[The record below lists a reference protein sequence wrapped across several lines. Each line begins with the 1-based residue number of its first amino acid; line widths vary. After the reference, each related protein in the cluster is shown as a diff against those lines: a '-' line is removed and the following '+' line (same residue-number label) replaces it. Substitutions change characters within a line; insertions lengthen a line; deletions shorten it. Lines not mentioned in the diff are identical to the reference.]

1 MIDPISAFSIIT
13 TVSGSI
19 SSAVKAGRDLS
30 SLAPKLKKLA
40 EAEAELQFGASRK
53 KNSFLNKIKGADSD
67 GIDSFFKKEEM
78 RQAYDKLRE
87 TVQLY
92 GTMGQWERLSA
103 EIARHR
109 TMHKNMLE
117 LRAKQKRQMITFIVG
132 TAAIIVMGAAV
143 ITILFTLKS
152 YT

>member
-1 MIDPISAFSIIT
+1 MIDPVSAFTIIS
-13 TVSGSI
+13 TVSGSV
-19 SSAVKAGRDLS
+19 SSAIKAGRDIS

-53 KNSFLNKIKGADSD
+53 KNSFFNKIKGADSD

-117 LRAKQKRQMITFIVG
+117 LRAKQRRQLVTFVAG
-132 TAAIIVMGAAV
+132 AAAIILMGAAI